1 MCQEGFSWVG
11 PGEENAR
18 KGDGQAPLTTVFVQ
32 ARAATTP
39 ATDLPRRGP
48 PFSPQTLSAQL
59 GPGSVRLGERARV
72 SQYAD
77 S

>member
-32 ARAATTP
+32 AHARRTSHDAGDGPAPSTRASFLS
-39 ATDLPRRGP
+39 TDALR
-48 PFSPQTLSAQL
+48 SA
-59 GPGSVRLGERARV
+59 RARERETW
-72 SQYAD
+72 
-77 S
+77 